1 MTNVNAVNPSES
13 VAAEAVALASEAA
26 IEQMQRARLYSFF
39 EFALAHPG
47 EDGHDWLRQQST
59 EAAFAD
65 AIASL
70 AESQANDSMLGEANA
85 YFTALRSM
93 SYEEV
98 EAAHIGL
105 FSSNFPHLP
114 CPPYGSLFTA
124 PDADKRL
131 DEMLAIK
138 DFYHR
143 NGVDI
148 SESFDDLPDHLCVE
162 LEFCQLL
169 CFRENDAILQ
179 QDEEVVAG
187 IRKTQTEFLD
197 RFLLPL
203 ANSLVDLS
211 AAAMPTNPYTRLL
224 KAMQGF
230 LAAHRAELARS
241 IET

>member
-1 MTNVNAVNPSES
+1 MPKVNSVNPREN
-13 VAAEAVALASEAA
+13 VAAETAA
-26 IEQMQRARLYSFF
+26 ATGYATRRQTQRARLYSFF

-47 EDGHDWLRQQST
+47 EAGYDWLRQEST
-59 EAAFAD
+59 EAAFVD
-65 AIASL
+65 AITSLTVGPAS
-70 AESQANDSMLGEANA
+70 DSVLGEAKA
-85 YFTALRSM
+85 YFAALRTTG
-93 SYEEV
+93 YEEI

-124 PDADKRL
+124 HDADKRL

-148 SESFDDLPDHLCVE
+148 ADSFDDLPDHLCVE

-169 CFRENDAILQ
+169 CFRESDAIIQ

-187 IRKTQTEFLD
+187 ILKTQAEFLD

-203 ANSLVDLS
+203 AHSLVDLS
-211 AAAMPTNPYTRLL
+211 TAAMPANPYTRIL

-230 LAAHRAELARS
+230 LASHRAELGQSAK
-241 IET
+241 T

>member
-1 MTNVNAVNPSES
+1 MNAVIPQE
-13 VAAEAVALASEAA
+13 VGATAAAA
-26 IEQMQRARLYSFF
+26 ANDAFTDTLLRARLYSFF
-39 EFALAHPG
+39 ELALAHPG
-47 EDGHDWLRQQST
+47 EVGYEWFSQQST
-59 EAAFAD
+59 EAAFAEAIGDLAGNAVLDGILGD
-65 AIASL
+65 A
-70 AESQANDSMLGEANA
+70 DA
-85 YFTALRSM
+85 YFSTLRNM
-93 SYEEV
+93 SYEEI

-124 PDADKRL
+124 HDADKRL

-148 SESFDDLPDHLCVE
+148 AESFDDLPDHLCVE

-169 CFRENDAILQ
+169 CFRENDAITK
-179 QDEEVVAG
+179 QDDEVVAG
-187 IRKTQTEFLD
+187 IRKTQVEFLD

-211 AAAMPTNPYTRLL
+211 ATAMPANPYTRLL

-230 LAAHRAELARS
+230 LAIHRAELGQSAK
-241 IET
+241 T